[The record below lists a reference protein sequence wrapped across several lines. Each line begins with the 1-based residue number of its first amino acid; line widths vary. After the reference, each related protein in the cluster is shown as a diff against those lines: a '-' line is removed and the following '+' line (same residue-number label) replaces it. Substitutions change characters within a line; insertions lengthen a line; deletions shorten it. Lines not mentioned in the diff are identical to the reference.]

1 MVSYRDKDK
10 DLDFNMPIMLTD
22 LNKLMMYLEID
33 LN

>member
-1 MVSYRDKDK
+1 MVSYRGKDK